1 MLITGLAKLHDAG
14 YEAEIERQQKKID
27 ELQRA
32 YDRLE
37 KQIEKTWDTASYIRT
52 YNEETQNLYEQI
64 EALNKQIAAEESK
77 KNADADKIQGYKDS
91 IQDAEDELDELKQK
105 QIEVF
110 GGIGEE
116 GYRDAAQGF
125 VDAWKSAFLE
135 TGDGLQGLQDHFDE
149 FLNDWFV
156 KQATMRYAS
165 AALEP
170 VFKMI
175 DDAVSPNG
183 AGGANVL
190 MQELEN
196 IKEWARVNFPQI
208 SDTLEEI
215 SRPFIGEGEGSLS
228 GLAAGIQGMT
238 EEQANILEAYWNS
251 VRGYTAS
258 IDTG

>member
-1 MLITGLAKLHDAG
+1 
-14 YEAEIERQQKKID
+14 
-27 ELQRA
+27 
-32 YDRLE
+32 
-37 KQIEKTWDTASYIRT
+37 
-52 YNEETQNLYEQI
+52 
-64 EALNKQIAAEESK
+64 
-77 KNADADKIQGYKDS
+77 
-91 IQDAEDELDELKQK
+91 
-105 QIEVF
+105 
-110 GGIGEE
+110 
-116 GYRDAAQGF
+116 
-125 VDAWKSAFLE
+125 LE

-156 KQATMRYAS
+156 KQATMRYAA

-258 IDTG
+258 IDMNVSRIAQILGAGGDSTNPQLQQLTLIAANTQATHQLLQSVTKSGHSQGGYGIKVFAD